1 MQCYVYKSLKQDL
14 LFLYIDKK
22 DDFSRVPAELLQSF
36 GTLEFVLEMELT
48 PERKLAKE
56 DSKQVL
62 QVCRKKV
69 FLCNF
74 HRRMILISVE
84 SVTGW

>member
-1 MQCYVYKSLKQDL
+1 MQCYVYKSLKKDL

-22 DDFSRVPAELLQSF
+22 DDFSCVPAELIQSF
-36 GTLEFVLEMELT
+36 GVLEFVLELELT

-62 QVCRKKV
+62 ASLQEKGFFVQLPPTND
-69 FLCNF
+69 FD
-74 HRRMILISVE
+74 
-84 SVTGW
+84 